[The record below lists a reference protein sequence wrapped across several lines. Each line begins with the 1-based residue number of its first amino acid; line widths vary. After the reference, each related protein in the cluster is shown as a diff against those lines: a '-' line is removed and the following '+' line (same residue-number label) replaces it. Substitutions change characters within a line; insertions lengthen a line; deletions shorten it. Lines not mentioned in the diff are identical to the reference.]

1 MSSRHPNRQQLQR
14 WLDTGET
21 RRVAK
26 HIDACLRCQEV
37 LEETSAL
44 DDNLVAD
51 LQAATDPPDDL
62 RERTQGGVGLRL
74 RNEAVLGAFLDL
86 FTIGWDV
93 ARTVLDPDATVRD
106 EPHEERHAADDI
118 DGGTR

>member
-14 WLDTGET
+14 WLDTGEP

-26 HIDACLRCQEV
+26 HIDTCLACQEV
-37 LEETSAL
+37 LEKSSAL
-44 DDNLVAD
+44 DDDLVAD
-51 LQAATDPPDDL
+51 LHAATDPPDDL
-62 RERTQGGVGLRL
+62 RERTQGGVDLRL

-93 ARTVLDPDATVRD
+93 ARTVLDPDATVRG
-106 EPHEERHAADDI
+106 EPHEEPPAADHI
-118 DGGTR
+118 DGGQR